1 MTTIVTGLLEKS
13 GSLLAEEVWSELKE
27 FMSFDKEV
35 RKLESTLRAIQA
47 VLEDAEKKQVSDKA
61 VELWLDKLK
70 EAAYDVDNVLDEL
83 DTAIIKAK
91 IEEEEE
97 KAETTTAT
105 AKVWPCISCISWLF
119 TKIKKLVHRHGIV
132 QEIKKLN
139 ETLDE
144 IAKEKDRY
152 SFVFES
158 GSSSSTN
165 IDIGKWPKTISEVDV
180 SDIIG
185 RKEYSD
191 DLVRNLLGEDSSENE
206 RNPYVISLVGMG
218 GIGKTTLAQLAYND
232 DKVKSHFDIRMWVC
246 VSEPFDISRV
256 AKAIIQ
262 EIKRTVLDNDIKET
276 LKCILL
282 DNDIELQTL
291 VITIKD
297 LIQGKRSFLVLDDVW
312 TEDYQKW
319 EQLKLAL
326 NYGAQGSRIL
336 VTTRSKRVTI
346 MVNSDPTISLD
357 ALSEDDCWL
366 IFSKIAF
373 VDKDEYQCGQLIN
386 IGRELVKR
394 CKGLPLAA
402 KTLGSLM
409 HYKRSSEDWRNILEN
424 NLWELE
430 DVKKGLLGP
439 LLLSYYEQPSAIKS
453 CFLYCAL
460 FPKDYLFS
468 RNELIH
474 LWMSQ
479 GYLGVKPNIEM
490 EIVGEEYFERLVMH
504 SFFQDF
510 EKDKKNDKII
520 RCKMHDIVHDFAQ
533 SMTTNN
539 EYVTIDGDKELGT
552 NCRSAHHLR
561 LELIGETEFPMS
573 IYNAK
578 KVRTLFSTTLAK
590 MTVFPLNLFQHLTC
604 LRALTLKFYS
614 FENLPNEVEKLI
626 HLRLLD
632 VSYNYEIKEL
642 PETMCNLCNLQ
653 TLNIKGCRRITKLP
667 QEMGKLIKLRHLL
680 TDWDKPFPKGIGRL
694 SSLRTL
700 NTFVVGGIDDIDGCK
715 LGELKNL
722 NHLKGSLTIKRLK
735 NVTDVQEAEN
745 AQLKD
750 KKHLR
755 ELRLSFDEG
764 VEEIES
770 VRNDEI
776 VLKALEPH
784 PNLEILKID
793 NYMGRVY
800 PNWMKSLSNLKRL
813 QLYSWHNLEQLPPLG
828 QLQCLETLKLRD
840 ANSVKKVGVEF
851 LGIEEANGKNGS
863 TSSLVLFPN
872 LKSLQFWDMKEW
884 EEWDGIG
891 ERREEEGESGV
902 SVLISIM
909 PRLQFLDIW
918 RCPKLKA
925 LPNFL
930 ETTSLKQLEV
940 DCRISNW
947 MTWATLSG
955 LKTLCL
961 GLNND
966 VEHLPPL
973 GKLLLVESL
982 DIRYGHRVKKVG
994 VEFLGI
1000 EEESNNKK
1008 KKIDD
1013 EKGSTSSSSS
1023 SSLVL
1028 FPNLKSLT
1036 FGGLKEW
1043 EEWDGIGGTMREEEA
1058 QDSGVTIT
1066 IMPRLQ
1072 SLQIHD
1078 CPNLKSLPDF
1088 LPTTPLKTLE
1098 IIWSPILSEC
1108 CKTEIGDQWPKISH
1122 IPNIYIDHTWVR
1134 RDGRP
1139 MQN

>member
-430 DVKKGLLGP
+430 DVKK
-439 LLLSYYEQPSAIKS
+439 
-453 CFLYCAL
+453 
-460 FPKDYLFS
+460 
-468 RNELIH
+468 
-474 LWMSQ
+474 
-479 GYLGVKPNIEM
+479 
-490 EIVGEEYFERLVMH
+490 
-504 SFFQDF
+504 
-510 EKDKKNDKII
+510 
-520 RCKMHDIVHDFAQ
+520 
-533 SMTTNN
+533 
-539 EYVTIDGDKELGT
+539 
-552 NCRSAHHLR
+552 
-561 LELIGETEFPMS
+561 
-573 IYNAK
+573 
-578 KVRTLFSTTLAK
+578 
-590 MTVFPLNLFQHLTC
+590 
-604 LRALTLKFYS
+604 
-614 FENLPNEVEKLI
+614 
-626 HLRLLD
+626 
-632 VSYNYEIKEL
+632 
-642 PETMCNLCNLQ
+642 
-653 TLNIKGCRRITKLP
+653 
-667 QEMGKLIKLRHLL
+667 
-680 TDWDKPFPKGIGRL
+680 
-694 SSLRTL
+694 
-700 NTFVVGGIDDIDGCK
+700 VGGIDDIDGCK